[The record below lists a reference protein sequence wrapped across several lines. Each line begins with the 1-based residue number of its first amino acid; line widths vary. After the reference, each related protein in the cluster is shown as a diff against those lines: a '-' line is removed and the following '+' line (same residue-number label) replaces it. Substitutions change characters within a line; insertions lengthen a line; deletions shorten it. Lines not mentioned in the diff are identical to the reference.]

1 MQELFIPQ
9 AIASITHSAS
19 GAAVIFNINNGFN
32 EATSVHPAVG
42 LYDLDLDTP
51 LAATDGLCFATP
63 RSTNADTNIAVSHTS
78 ATRKRVTV
86 SIAGTASDT
95 PDFDIIVY
103 RRPSS

>member
-32 EATSVHPAVG
+32 ETTSVHPAVG
-42 LYDLDLDTP
+42 LYDLDLDVP
-51 LAATDGLCFATP
+51 LAATDGLCVATP
-63 RSTNADTNIAVSHTS
+63 RGTDVTDSAVVSHTS
-78 ATRKRVTV
+78 ATRKRVSV
-86 SIAGTASDT
+86 GRGGALSDLV
-95 PDFDIIVY
+95 DFDIVVY